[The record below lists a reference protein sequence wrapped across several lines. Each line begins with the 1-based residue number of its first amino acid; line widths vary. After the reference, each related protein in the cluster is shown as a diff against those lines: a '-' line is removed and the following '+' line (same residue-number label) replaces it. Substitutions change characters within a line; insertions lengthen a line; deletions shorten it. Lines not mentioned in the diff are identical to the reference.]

1 MRKNGLDIIKVLKEQ
16 NEELGEIAAAER
28 IDLLIRALEPNR
40 PIFLNALREVELLDT
55 EKL

>member
-1 MRKNGLDIIKVLKEQ
+1 MRNNGPDIIKVLKEQ
-16 NEELGEIAAAER
+16 NEELGKITAAER

>member
-16 NEELGEIAAAER
+16 NEELGEITVAER

>member
-1 MRKNGLDIIKVLKEQ
+1 MRNNGSDIIKVLQEQ
-16 NEELGEIAAAER
+16 NEELGKITAAER

>member
-1 MRKNGLDIIKVLKEQ
+1 MRNNGSDIIKVLQEQ
-16 NEELGEIAAAER
+16 NDELGKITAVER